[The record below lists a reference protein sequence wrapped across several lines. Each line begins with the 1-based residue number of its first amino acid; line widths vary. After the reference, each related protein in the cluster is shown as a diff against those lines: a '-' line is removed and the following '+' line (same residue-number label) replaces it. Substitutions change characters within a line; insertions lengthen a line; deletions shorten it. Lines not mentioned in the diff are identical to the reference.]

1 MTELETIAA
10 ALGPA
15 GGGVAV
21 LATLMQV
28 DGSAYRGPGARMV
41 VRPDG
46 SSVGAIS
53 GGCLEKDILA
63 HADAVRTSLAAT
75 LVHFDLTRD
84 DNAPWGLNMGCEA
97 KLDVLLEPCSGV
109 PDHLAAAVDAER
121 RRDGAVIATCFGAPA
136 GGPAIG
142 ARLVLLDEVQSATGP
157 LAEGAFGG
165 TVRTD
170 AHRVMREERSDVV
183 AYGSGADR
191 VGVFFEY
198 IARPVAL
205 VVCGEG
211 ADTAPLAALG
221 ESLGWQVRR
230 VAKDDALGRLDD
242 RTAAV
247 VMTHNYPRDVAL
259 PRTEDTD
266 VACSRRQQRS
276 EQGDVGVLGPRR
288 RTERLLADLRAA
300 GQEVAPG
307 TLRRLHAPVGLDLGA
322 ETPAEVALSI
332 AAEVRAVFSSRA
344 GGALRERQGPIHD
357 RR

>member
-21 LATLMQV
+21 LATLVQV

-46 SSVGAIS
+46 CSVGAIS
-53 GGCLEKDILA
+53 GGCLEKDIAA
-63 HADAVRTSLAAT
+63 HAESVRTSAAPR
-75 LVHFDLTRD
+75 LVQYDLTRD
-84 DNAPWGLNMGCEA
+84 DDAPWGLNMGCQA
-97 KLDVLLEPCSGV
+97 RLDVLLEPCRGV

-121 RRDGAVIATCFGAPA
+121 RRDGAVIATCFAAPA

-142 ARLVLLDEVQSATGP
+142 ARLVLLDEDQAATGP
-157 LAEGAFGG
+157 LAEGALGG

-183 AYGSGADR
+183 SYGSGTER
-191 VGVFFEY
+191 TGVFFEY

-242 RTAAV
+242 RTACV
-247 VMTHNYPRDVAL
+247 VMTHNYARDLAL
-259 PRTEDTD
+259 LGPLL
-266 VACSRRQQRS
+266 ASRARY
-276 EQGDVGVLGPRR
+276 VGVLGPRR
-288 RTERLLADLRAA
+288 RTERLLEDLRTR
-300 GQEVAPG
+300 GQEASSVA
-307 TLRRLHAPVGLDLGA
+307 LRRLHAPVGLDLGA

-332 AAEVRAVFSSRA
+332 AAEVRAVFASRA

>member
-242 RTAAV
+242 RTAVV
-247 VMTHNYPRDVAL
+247 VMTHNSPRDVAL
-259 PRTEDTD
+259 LGPLLASRT
-266 VACSRRQQRS
+266 RY
-276 EQGDVGVLGPRR
+276 VGVLGPRR

>member
-1 MTELETIAA
+1 MTELETIVAA
-10 ALGPA
+10 FGPA

-21 LATLMQV
+21 LATLLQV

-41 VRPDG
+41 VRADG

-63 HADAVRTSLAAT
+63 NAAPVRTAGAPR
-75 LVHFDLTRD
+75 LVHYDLTAD
-84 DNAPWGLNMGCEA
+84 DDAPWGLNMGCHA
-97 KLDVLLEPCSGV
+97 KLDVLLEPCRGV
-109 PDHLAAAVDAER
+109 PEHLSAAVDAER
-121 RRDGAVIATCFGAPA
+121 RRDGAVIATCFAAPP

-142 ARLVLLDEVQSATGP
+142 ARLLLLDEDQAASGP
-157 LAEGAFGG
+157 LAEGAVGG

-183 AYGSGADR
+183 SYGSGAGR
-191 VGVFFEY
+191 IGVFFEY
-198 IARPVAL
+198 VARPIAL

-211 ADTAPLAALG
+211 ADTAPLAALA
-221 ESLGWQVRR
+221 ESSGWQVRL
-230 VAKDDALGRLDD
+230 VAKDAALGRLDD

-247 VMTHNYPRDVAL
+247 IMTHNYGRDL
-259 PRTEDTD
+259 TLLGQLLS
-266 VACSRRQQRS
+266 SRARYI
-276 EQGDVGVLGPRR
+276 GVLGPRR
-288 RTERLLADLRAA
+288 RTEKLLDELRAG
-300 GQEVAPG
+300 GQEIAA
-307 TLRRLHAPVGLDLGA
+307 TALRRLHAPVGLDLGA

-344 GGALRERQGPIHD
+344 GGALRDRQGPIHD

>member
-41 VRPDG
+41 VLADG
-46 SSVGAIS
+46 TSVGAIS

-63 HADAVRTSLAAT
+63 HAESLRAT
-75 LVHFDLTRD
+75 LATKLVHYDLTRD
-84 DNAPWGLNMGCEA
+84 DDAPWDLNMGCNA

-109 PDHLAAAVDAER
+109 PEHLAAAVDAER
-121 RRDGAVIATCFGAPA
+121 RRDGAVIATCFAAPA

-142 ARLVLLDEVQSATGP
+142 ARLVLLDEDQAATGP
-157 LAEGAFGG
+157 LTQGALGG
-165 TVRTD
+165 AVRTD

-183 AYGSGADR
+183 TYGAGADR
-191 VGVFFEY
+191 ISLFFEY
-198 IARPVAL
+198 IARAIAL

-211 ADTAPLAALG
+211 GDTAPLAALG

-230 VAKDDALGRLDD
+230 VARDDGLGPLDD

-247 VMTHNYPRDVAL
+247 IMTHHYGRDLAL
-259 PRTEDTD
+259 LGPLL
-266 VACSRRQQRS
+266 ASRARY
-276 EQGDVGVLGPRR
+276 VGVLGPKR
-288 RTERLLADLRAA
+288 RTERLLDDLRTSGQDLAA
-300 GQEVAPG
+300 GG
-307 TLRRLHAPVGLDLGA
+307 LRRLHAPVGLDLGA
-322 ETPAEVALSI
+322 ETPAEVALAI
-332 AAEVRAVFSSRA
+332 AAEVRAVFSSRT

>member
-242 RTAAV
+242 RTAVV

-259 PRTEDTD
+259 LGPLLASRT
-266 VACSRRQQRS
+266 RY
-276 EQGDVGVLGPRR
+276 VGVLGPRR

>member
-1 MTELETIAA
+1 
-10 ALGPA
+10 
-15 GGGVAV
+15 
-21 LATLMQV
+21 
-28 DGSAYRGPGARMV
+28 
-41 VRPDG
+41 
-46 SSVGAIS
+46 
-53 GGCLEKDILA
+53 
-63 HADAVRTSLAAT
+63 
-75 LVHFDLTRD
+75 
-84 DNAPWGLNMGCEA
+84 
-97 KLDVLLEPCSGV
+97 
-109 PDHLAAAVDAER
+109 
-121 RRDGAVIATCFGAPA
+121 
-136 GGPAIG
+136 
-142 ARLVLLDEVQSATGP
+142 
-157 LAEGAFGG
+157 
-165 TVRTD
+165 
-170 AHRVMREERSDVV
+170 VV

-242 RTAAV
+242 RTAVV

-259 PRTEDTD
+259 LGPLLASRT
-266 VACSRRQQRS
+266 RY
-276 EQGDVGVLGPRR
+276 VGVLGPRR